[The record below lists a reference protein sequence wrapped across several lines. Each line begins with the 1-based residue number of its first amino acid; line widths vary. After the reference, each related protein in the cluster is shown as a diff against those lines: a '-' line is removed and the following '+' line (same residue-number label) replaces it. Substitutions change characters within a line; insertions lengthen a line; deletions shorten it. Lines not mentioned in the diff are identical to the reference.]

1 MEKEGAVEEDEA
13 SKTEVKREE
22 KSNCYYYA
30 FAAGFSDSYACI
42 SVSMNDTCIHA
53 YVHLKTCAF
62 ISPQYHTWH
71 NKALNII
78 MCNESRDRIQI

>member
-42 SVSMNDTCIHA
+42 SVSMNDTYMHMYI
-53 YVHLKTCAF
+53 
-62 ISPQYHTWH
+62 
-71 NKALNII
+71 
-78 MCNESRDRIQI
+78 